1 VADQW
6 ITWDLPLHEAHVNH
20 AVQKTLLIPES
31 DENMV
36 HFDDLYLFSEILF
49 CN

>member
-6 ITWDLPLHEAHVNH
+6 ITWDLPLHEEQVSRT
-20 AVQKTLLIPES
+20 VQKILLIPES

-36 HFDDLYLFSEILF
+36 HFDDLNLFSEI
-49 CN
+49 

>member
-6 ITWDLPLHEAHVNH
+6 ITWDLPLYEAHVSH
-20 AVQKTLLIPES
+20 TVQKMLLIPES

-36 HFDDLYLFSEILF
+36 RTDDLNLFSEI
-49 CN
+49 